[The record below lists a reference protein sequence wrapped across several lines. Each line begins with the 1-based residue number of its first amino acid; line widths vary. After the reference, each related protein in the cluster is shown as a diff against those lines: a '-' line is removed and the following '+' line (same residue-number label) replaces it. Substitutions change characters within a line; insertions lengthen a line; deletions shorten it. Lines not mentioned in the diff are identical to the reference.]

1 MYGFCIFLG
10 IMCATLVGERLCK
23 KHGLDAQVF
32 WRMVFFALVFGLLG
46 ARLYHVIHRLDYF
59 LVHPQEVFM
68 VWQGG
73 FGIWGAIFG
82 GLFGLYLSSINLR
95 KLGFAETRATV
106 VGTKIV
112 SSRKD
117 AVSYLDIFAVC
128 APLAQAIGRWGNY
141 FNKEL
146 FGFPTNLPW
155 GIYIPP
161 HLRPETFK
169 YYDRFHPLF
178 LYELLLS
185 FGLFVLLYRIYSL
198 QDVHSRQD
206 GRSKQCQHFIGW
218 ILLPRGSFAL
228 LYLSGYAVIR
238 FFLEFLRPNPW
249 KVLNLPVASI
259 VAIIVFS
266 SSLTLFFIANIKANK
281 RQHKKDNST

>member
-1 MYGFCIFLG
+1 M
-10 IMCATLVGERLCK
+10 VGERLCK
-23 KHGLDAQVF
+23 RLGLDVQVF
-32 WRMVFFALVFGLLG
+32 WRIVFFALVFGLLG
-46 ARLYHVIHRLDYF
+46 ARLYRVIHRLDYF

-73 FGIWGAIFG
+73 LGIWGAIFG
-82 GLFGLYLSSINLR
+82 GLFGLYFSSINLG
-95 KLGFAETRATV
+95 KAGAVKTRARV
-106 VGTKIV
+106 VSGWIFST
-112 SSRKD
+112 SRD
-117 AVSYLDIFAVC
+117 VLVYLDIFAIC

-161 HLRPETFK
+161 HLRPETFR
-169 YYDRFHPLF
+169 YYERFHPLF
-178 LYELLLS
+178 LYESLLS

-198 QDVHSRQD
+198 QDVHGRQD
-206 GRSKQCQHFIGW
+206 GGSKQSQHFIGW

-249 KVLNLPVASI
+249 KVLNFPVASAL
-259 VAIIVFS
+259 AIIVFL

-281 RQHKKDNST
+281 RQHKKDYPA